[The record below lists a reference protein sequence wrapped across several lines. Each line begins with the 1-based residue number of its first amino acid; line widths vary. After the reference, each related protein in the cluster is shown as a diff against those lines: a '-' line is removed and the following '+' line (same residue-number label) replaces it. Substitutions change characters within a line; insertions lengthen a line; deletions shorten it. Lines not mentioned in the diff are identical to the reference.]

1 MKLFL
6 WKVLETRVKL
16 AETEKGYTVLA
27 TVKTP
32 GANLSGDMYESW
44 HSNRNHRT
52 SVLPFSFVSSLVRLL
67 SGTRPHR
74 APPPTLP
81 SFHRS
86 GCQKPLQKTEFL
98 NFSNISLSLGLI
110 RLTVVCPPLNQS
122 QRSHRDGVCW
132 LARSG
137 SHAHD
142 VWRVR
147 ILSGHMNE
155 EEEMGGGSS
164 GGKSERCYARQAK
177 INTGDAYRHLPS
189 LRHCRLRDITRTRE
203 GTQELK
209 KSGVGSWEM

>member
-6 WKVLETRVKL
+6 WKVLETRAKL

-27 TVKTP
+27 TWKLLGQICLEICMNP
-32 GANLSGDMYESW
+32 GTQTETTGLQSF
-44 HSNRNHRT
+44 
-52 SVLPFSFVSSLVRLL
+52 PFPFYLMRLL
-67 SGTRPHR
+67 SGTRPHG

-81 SFHRS
+81 SVHRS

-98 NFSNISLSLGLI
+98 NFSNSSLSLGLI
-110 RLTVVCPPLNQS
+110 RRTVVCPPLNQS

-155 EEEMGGGSS
+155 EKEMGGGSS

-177 INTGDAYRHLPS
+177 INTCS
-189 LRHCRLRDITRTRE
+189 
-203 GTQELK
+203 
-209 KSGVGSWEM
+209 